1 MNSYFIII
9 FCYDKRF
16 TVIVKAP
23 SKKRA
28 KIIAEPVIQ
37 NEITS
42 RIFKRICTES
52 AIKCQEVQNC
62 VVTDLPA
69 GA

>member
-52 AIKCQEVQNC
+52 AIMCDKVQKS
-62 VVTDLPA
+62 VVTELPV
-69 GA
+69 